1 MAQGP
6 SIALLV
12 IIGLGTGV
20 VSGIMGIGGGVI
32 IVPALV
38 YFVGFSQHEATGT
51 SLAIL
56 LPPVGL
62 GAVLEYYRHGNVDI
76 RSALIVALALFIG
89 AWISSS
95 VANRVS
101 DTFMRL
107 AFGVFVTT
115 MGVLIILNTLRRLPL
130 H

>member
-1 MAQGP
+1 MAQEP
-6 SIALLV
+6 SVILLI
-12 IIGLGTGV
+12 IIGLASGV
-20 VSGIMGIGGGVI
+20 VSGMLGIGGGVF

-38 YFVGFSQHEATGT
+38 YLLGFSQHLATGT

-62 GAVLEYYRHGNVDI
+62 GAVIGYYRNGNVDL
-76 RSALIVALALFIG
+76 RSAIIIAAGLFIG
-89 AWISSS
+89 AWITSYF
-95 VANRVS
+95 ANRVS
-101 DTFMRL
+101 ETFMRL

-115 MGVLIILNTLRRLPL
+115 MGVLIILNTLRKLPL